1 MLLGKLKQRL
11 VSKYSNVKF
20 FFPKAKS
27 AADWEDA
34 PYREVSRIKLSFDVS
49 LENYGMAASVQ
60 FEPETL
66 GCTSVTDLS
75 VKDREE
81 IAQAIRVLLDLP
93 IYSNPISLDWDFPL
107 PIFKIGRGFHIFLLQ
122 YIYPYTIFCYYKN
135 G

>member
-93 IYSNPISLDWDFPL
+93 IHSNPISLD
-107 PIFKIGRGFHIFLLQ
+107 
-122 YIYPYTIFCYYKN
+122 
-135 G
+135 